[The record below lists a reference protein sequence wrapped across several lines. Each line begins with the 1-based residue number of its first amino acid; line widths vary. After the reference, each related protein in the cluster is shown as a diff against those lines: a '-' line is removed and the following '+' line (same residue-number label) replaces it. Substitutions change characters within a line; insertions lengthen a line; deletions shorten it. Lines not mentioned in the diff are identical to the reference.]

1 MSSKTTSTMSN
12 KRIGITIAIFCA
24 IPVCAHLI
32 NNLVEQYD
40 ISLMFALNVGAMI
53 LIMYD
58 WNLFGIHYNRA
69 KYNIPDTILYSII
82 AFVMISLWTYIS
94 IHFLRCIVIIPNE
107 IALSRYGYARIGM
120 LLAYSFSEAS
130 ALCILEKC
138 ATDHLQV
145 RHHELQAILLSGIM
159 VGCLMTILFLPSL
172 NILTILTTLLYNVIL
187 CTILAYLYNQSH
199 TFIPGLVGFAFSN
212 LLFMLMMIL

>member
-1 MSSKTTSTMSN
+1 MSQKTTSTMSS
-12 KRIGITIAIFCA
+12 KRILITIAIFSA
-24 IPVCAHLI
+24 IPAVAHLL
-32 NNLVEQYD
+32 NNFVEQYD
-40 ISLMFALNVGAMI
+40 ISLMFALNLGAAI

-69 KYNIPDTILYSII
+69 KYNIQDTILYSII
-82 AFVMISLWTYIS
+82 AFVMISIWTYIS

-107 IALSRYGYARIGM
+107 IALTRYGYARIGM

-130 ALCILEKC
+130 ALCIVEKC

-145 RHHELQAILLSGIM
+145 RHRELQSILLSGMMI
-159 VGCLMTILFLPSL
+159 GILMTFLFFPSL
-172 NILTILTTLLYNVIL
+172 NILTILTTLFYNVIL

-199 TFIPGLVGFAFSN
+199 TFIPGLIGFALSN
-212 LLFMLMMIL
+212 LLFMILILH